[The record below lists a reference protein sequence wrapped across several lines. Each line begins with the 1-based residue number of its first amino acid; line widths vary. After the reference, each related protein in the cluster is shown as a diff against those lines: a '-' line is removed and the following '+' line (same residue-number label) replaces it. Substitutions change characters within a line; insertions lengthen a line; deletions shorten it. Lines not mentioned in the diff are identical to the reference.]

1 MIPQLQKLLNLDL
14 LSSSS
19 RMIFQSEETEEGE
32 KESYNP
38 KLVIK
43 LLVIKL
49 LVISSLNEFKTPVP
63 VKLGD
68 ERLGI
73 IHKRENRKNIRR
85 LKLVKYQISQKMNKE
100 D

>member
-1 MIPQLQKLLNLDL
+1 MVIPQLQKLLNLDL

-43 LLVIKL
+43 LLVI
-49 LVISSLNEFKTPVP
+49 SSLNEFKTPVP

-85 LKLVKYQISQKMNKE
+85 LKLVNYQISQKMNME